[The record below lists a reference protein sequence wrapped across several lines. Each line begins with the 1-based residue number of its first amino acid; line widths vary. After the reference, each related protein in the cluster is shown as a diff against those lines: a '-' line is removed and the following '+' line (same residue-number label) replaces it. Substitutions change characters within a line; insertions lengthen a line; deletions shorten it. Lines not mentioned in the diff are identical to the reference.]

1 MLDYKNYQFGLK
13 QQDLSKFNKNKVDNF
28 LLTKENTSY
37 CKWFTYTLYWL
48 CIEIIRES
56 ATKLLG
62 IYIGENF
69 TWKYWLKHVLVHKY
83 S

>member
-37 CKWFTYTLYWL
+37 CK
-48 CIEIIRES
+48 
-56 ATKLLG
+56 
-62 IYIGENF
+62 
-69 TWKYWLKHVLVHKY
+69 
-83 S
+83 